1 VASTP
6 TRFFLDKSRSLWVA
20 ASVYRERRVV
30 VILLLGF
37 SSGLPLLLVYST
49 LSAWLKDAGIS
60 LTAIGLFS
68 WASTAYAIKF
78 LWAPLVDRMPL
89 PLLTRLL
96 GQRRSWLVMAQALVA
111 LCMVGLGATDPA
123 QNISATALWAVLL
136 AFASATQDIVI
147 DAYRVESLPADCQ
160 GAGAATYTFG
170 YRMAMLVAGAG
181 ALIIADTSGWF
192 AAYAVMASLMA
203 VGLMTALISPEPERH
218 NTTESLK
225 LEQQITEAVSR
236 FTRWP
241 ERTRKFAAETYAAVI
256 CPFADFMTRRHWLMI
271 LLFVAFYKYGDALL
285 GVMANPFY
293 LDIGFS
299 KSEIA
304 VVSKFYGMAM
314 TIVGGLLG
322 GVLVARYGIL
332 KTLLIGGIAQ
342 ALSNLAFAAQALVG
356 YSLPMLAVTISIENF
371 TGGIATIAFIAYLSS
386 LCNVAYTATQFA
398 LLTSLMA
405 FARTIF
411 ASGGGWLAD
420 QMNWVMYFL
429 LTTVAAVPGLLL
441 LLWLMKR
448 FPPDNPDNSAG
459 ETAGPHA

>member
-1 VASTP
+1 MVGDTP
-6 TRFFLDKSRSLWVA
+6 AQSLTEKTRSIWRE

-37 SSGLPLLLVYST
+37 SSGLPLLLVYAT
-49 LSAWLKDAGIS
+49 LSAWLKEAGVS

-89 PLLTRLL
+89 AFLTRVL
-96 GQRRSWLVMAQALVA
+96 GQRRSWLVVAQILVA
-111 LCMVGLGATDPA
+111 VCMLGLGASDPSE
-123 QNISATALWAVLL
+123 NITETALWAVLL

-147 DAYRVESLPADCQ
+147 DAYRVETLPESHQ
-160 GAGAATYTFG
+160 GAGAANYTFG
-170 YRMAMLVAGAG
+170 YRMAMLTSGAG
-181 ALIIADTSGWF
+181 ALIIADVSGWF
-192 AAYAVMASLMA
+192 AAYAVMACLMA
-203 VGLMTALISPEPERH
+203 VGFLTALISPEPKRQS
-218 NTTESLK
+218 TVESQNR
-225 LEQQITEAVSR
+225 EQEINATISR
-236 FTRWP
+236 FTHWP
-241 ERTRKFAAETYAAVI
+241 ERLRRFAAETNAAII
-256 CPFADFMTRRHWLMI
+256 CPFADFIGRRHWAMI
-271 LLFVAFYKYGDALL
+271 LLFVALYKYGDALL

-304 VVSKFYGMAM
+304 VISKFYGMAM
-314 TIVGGLLG
+314 TVAGGLLG
-322 GVLVARYGIL
+322 GLLATRYGIL

-342 ALSNLAFAAQALVG
+342 ALSNLAFAAQAMVG

-398 LLTSLMA
+398 LLSSLMA

-420 QMNWVMYFL
+420 QMSWVMYFL
-429 LTTVAAVPGLLL
+429 LTTAAAVPGLLL
-441 LLWLMKR
+441 LLWLMKK
-448 FPPDNPDNSAG
+448 FPPEDDVNREKKPAG
-459 ETAGPHA
+459 

>member
-1 VASTP
+1 MG
-6 TRFFLDKSRSLWVA
+6 
-20 ASVYRERRVV
+20 VYRERRVI

-37 SSGLPLLLVYST
+37 SSGLPLLLVYAT
-49 LSAWLKDAGIS
+49 LSAWLKEAGIS

-89 PLLTRLL
+89 PLLTRVL
-96 GQRRSWLVMAQALVA
+96 GQRRSWLVMAQGSVA
-111 LCMVGLGATDPA
+111 ICMLGLGSTDPA
-123 QNISATALWAVLL
+123 NNISATVLWAVLL

-147 DAYRVESLPADCQ
+147 DAYRVESLPDNCQ

-181 ALIIADTSGWF
+181 ALIIADVSGWF
-192 AAYAVMASLMA
+192 VAYAVMASLMA
-203 VGLMTALISPEPERH
+203 IGFMTALISPEPVRQY
-218 NTTESLK
+218 TDESRK
-225 LEQQITEAVSR
+225 REQQITEALSR

-241 ERTRKFAAETYAAVI
+241 ERSRQFAAETYAAVI

-304 VVSKFYGMAM
+304 LISKFYGMVM
-314 TIVGGLLG
+314 TITGSLLGGLL
-322 GVLVARYGIL
+322 VVRYGIF

-356 YSLPMLAVTISIENF
+356 KSLPMLAVTISIENF

-420 QMNWVMYFL
+420 QMNWVAYFL

-441 LLWLMKR
+441 LLWLIKQ
-448 FPPDNPDNSAG
+448 FPPDIPDEVYAK
-459 ETAGPHA
+459 TRRT

>member
-1 VASTP
+1 MAHTP
-6 TRFFLDKSRSLWVA
+6 IQSVSERTQSFWATAR
-20 ASVYRERRVV
+20 VYRERRVV
-30 VILLLGF
+30 FILLLGF

-49 LSAWLKDAGIS
+49 LSAWLKEAGIS

-78 LWAPLVDRMPL
+78 LWSPLVDRLPL
-89 PLLTRLL
+89 PVLTRAL
-96 GQRRSWLVMAQALVA
+96 GQRRSWLIVAQILVVV
-111 LCMVGLGATDPA
+111 CMLGLGATNPA
-123 QNISATALWAVLL
+123 ENISATALWAVLL

-147 DAYRVESLPADCQ
+147 DAYRVESLPEDRQ

-170 YRMAMLVAGAG
+170 YRLAMLAAGAG
-181 ALIIADTSGWF
+181 ALIIADVSGWF
-192 AAYAVMASLMA
+192 TAYAVMASLMA
-203 VGLMTALISPEPERH
+203 IGLMTALISPEPARH
-218 NTTESLK
+218 NMEESLNR
-225 LEQQITEAVSR
+225 EQQITRVVSR
-236 FTRWP
+236 LTRWP
-241 ERTRKFAAETYAAVI
+241 ERSRRFAAETYAAVV
-256 CPFADFMTRRHWLMI
+256 CPFADFMTRRHWVMI
-271 LLFVAFYKYGDALL
+271 LLFVALYKYGDALL

-304 VVSKFYGMAM
+304 VISKFYGLAM
-314 TIVGGLLG
+314 TITGGLFG
-322 GVLVARYGIL
+322 GVLAARYGIL

-342 ALSNLAFAAQALVG
+342 ALSNLAFAAQAYVG

-398 LLTSLMA
+398 LLSSLMA

-420 QMNWVMYFL
+420 QMNWVSYFL
-429 LTTVAAVPGLLL
+429 LTTVAAVPGLVL
-441 LLWLMKR
+441 LLWLMKQ
-448 FPPDNPDNSAG
+448 FPPDDNAYR
-459 ETAGPHA
+459 EKIHE